1 MASIDGASVA
11 VTARSSA
18 GRALWLTTVARVLV
32 LTLLEASTP
41 EALSVSAPKKAVA
54 SEVASL
60 PTEAVSVA
68 VVWASSV
75 IAPVAVTAESC
86 TVA

>member
-1 MASIDGASVA
+1 M
-11 VTARSSA
+11 
-18 GRALWLTTVARVLV
+18 ARVSV

-41 EALSVSAPKKAVA
+41 DALSVEAPKKAVA
-54 SEVASL
+54 TEVASL

-68 VVWASSV
+68 VVWASIV

-86 TVA
+86 TVANACAACSVPNADVTFTHSWPSA